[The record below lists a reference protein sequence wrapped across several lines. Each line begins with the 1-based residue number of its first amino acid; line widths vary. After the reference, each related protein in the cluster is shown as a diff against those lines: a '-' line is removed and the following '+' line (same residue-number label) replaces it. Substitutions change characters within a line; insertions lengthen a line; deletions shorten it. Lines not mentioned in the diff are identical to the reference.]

1 MSMSFSEQ
9 LRRNAEPW
17 WSGAVEHPFT
27 VQLGDDSLPNA
38 VYIRYLLQDYA
49 FIGTLADHAALSI
62 AAAPDMASKGVL
74 AGFLAALTSAENDYF
89 ERSFAALGLEPAQY
103 RAPALNP
110 VAQLLAREMRD
121 AQACGYADMI
131 VVLACAEWVYLS
143 WAQREAQKTP
153 PTRFWLHEWIELHV
167 LPEFEAFVTWL
178 RAQLDSFGDLDAA
191 DRGRLEQ
198 RFSRMAW
205 LEQAFFDVLLTEQ
218 E

>member
-1 MSMSFSEQ
+1 MSLPFSEQ
-9 LRRNAEPW
+9 LRCNAEPG
-17 WSGAVEHPFT
+17 WSGAVAHPFT
-27 VQLGDDSLPNA
+27 VQLGDDTLEDA

-89 ERSFAALGLEPAQY
+89 ERSFAALEVSPADY

-110 VAQLLAREMRD
+110 VAQMLAREMKD
-121 AQACGYADMI
+121 AQVCGYADMI

-143 WAQREAQKTP
+143 WAQREAHKTP
-153 PTRFWLHEWIELHV
+153 PTRFWLREWIDIHV
-167 LPEFEAFVTWL
+167 LPEFEAFVAWL
-178 RAQLDSFGDLDAA
+178 RAQLDSFGELDAA
-191 DRGRLEQ
+191 DRARLEQ

>member
-1 MSMSFSEQ
+1 MSLPFSEQ
-9 LRRNAEPW
+9 LRCNAEPG
-17 WSGAVEHPFT
+17 WSGAVAHPFT
-27 VQLGDDSLPNA
+27 VQLGDDTLEDA

-89 ERSFAALGLEPAQY
+89 ERSFAALEVSPADY

-110 VAQLLAREMRD
+110 VAQMLAREMKD
-121 AQACGYADMI
+121 AQFCGYADMI

-143 WAQREAQKTP
+143 WAQREAHKTP
-153 PTRFWLHEWIELHV
+153 PTRFWLREWIDIHV
-167 LPEFEAFVTWL
+167 LPEFEAFVAWL
-178 RAQLDSFGDLDAA
+178 RAQLDSFGELDAA
-191 DRGRLEQ
+191 DRARLEQ